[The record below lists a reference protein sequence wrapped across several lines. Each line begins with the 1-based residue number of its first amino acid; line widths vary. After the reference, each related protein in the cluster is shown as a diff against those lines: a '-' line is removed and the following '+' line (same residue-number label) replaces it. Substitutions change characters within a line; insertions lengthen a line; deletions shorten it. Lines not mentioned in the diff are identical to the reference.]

1 MIRGTTPT
9 LEFALPFEVDL
20 IAEAYV
26 TISQNQSVVID
37 KSLSE
42 LTCAGKT
49 LTVKLSQEDTLKL
62 QQSEFKPAEVQIR
75 VRMKSGDAL
84 ASDIMRLHVGRIL
97 KERCDLMRLEVSF
110 RVLNK
115 NLDVDFSA
123 KDKKLNAEFQ
133 CFQRITE
140 QGDVDYYDGSY
151 TVTPKVEEQSLPTSK
166 KYLAEDVRIK
176 EIPIF
181 EVSNLEGGQTVFIGK
196 EI

>member
-62 QQSEFKPAEVQIR
+62 QQSEFKPAEVQIC

-97 KERCDLMRLEVSF
+97 KEGV
-110 RVLNK
+110 
-115 NLDVDFSA
+115 
-123 KDKKLNAEFQ
+123 
-133 CFQRITE
+133 I
-140 QGDVDYYDGSY
+140 
-151 TVTPKVEEQSLPTSK
+151 
-166 KYLAEDVRIK
+166 
-176 EIPIF
+176 
-181 EVSNLEGGQTVFIGK
+181 
-196 EI
+196 

>member
-42 LTCAGKT
+42 LTRAGKT

-62 QQSEFKPAEVQIR
+62 QQSEFKTAEVQIR

-84 ASDIMRLHVGRIL
+84 ASDIMRLYVGRIL
-97 KERCDLMRLEVSF
+97 KEGV
-110 RVLNK
+110 
-115 NLDVDFSA
+115 
-123 KDKKLNAEFQ
+123 
-133 CFQRITE
+133 I
-140 QGDVDYYDGSY
+140 
-151 TVTPKVEEQSLPTSK
+151 
-166 KYLAEDVRIK
+166 
-176 EIPIF
+176 
-181 EVSNLEGGQTVFIGK
+181 
-196 EI
+196 

>member
-62 QQSEFKPAEVQIR
+62 QQSEIQN
-75 VRMKSGDAL
+75 SGSADTCANEERRSL

-97 KERCDLMRLEVSF
+97 KEGV
-110 RVLNK
+110 
-115 NLDVDFSA
+115 
-123 KDKKLNAEFQ
+123 
-133 CFQRITE
+133 I
-140 QGDVDYYDGSY
+140 
-151 TVTPKVEEQSLPTSK
+151 
-166 KYLAEDVRIK
+166 
-176 EIPIF
+176 
-181 EVSNLEGGQTVFIGK
+181 
-196 EI
+196 

>member
-62 QQSEFKPAEVQIR
+62 HEFIMEGMDGAKVR
-75 VRMKSGDAL
+75 VRAYGEDDTFSVWSEK
-84 ASDIMRLHVGRIL
+84 
-97 KERCDLMRLEVSF
+97 KEVSG
-110 RVLNK
+110 
-115 NLDVDFSA
+115 VDFS
-123 KDKKLNAEFQ
+123 KYF
-133 CFQRITE
+133 
-140 QGDVDYYDGSY
+140 YY
-151 TVTPKVEEQSLPTSK
+151 L
-166 KYLAEDVRIK
+166 IH
-176 EIPIF
+176 
-181 EVSNLEGGQTVFIGK
+181 
-196 EI
+196 

>member
-62 QQSEFKPAEVQIR
+62 HQSEFKTAEV
-75 VRMKSGDAL
+75 V
-84 ASDIMRLHVGRIL
+84 
-97 KERCDLMRLEVSF
+97 
-110 RVLNK
+110 VL
-115 NLDVDFSA
+115 
-123 KDKKLNAEFQ
+123 
-133 CFQRITE
+133 
-140 QGDVDYYDGSY
+140 
-151 TVTPKVEEQSLPTSK
+151 VEIQH
-166 KYLAEDVRIK
+166 
-176 EIPIF
+176 
-181 EVSNLEGGQTVFIGK
+181 
-196 EI
+196 